1 MLLINRD
8 QIQGRLMTARGLMK
22 RALGWASLNTLMQ
35 ADGELDRMAGLQ
47 QARFG
52 DACWRVARP
61 ASRRRSI
68 RRWPGWCSRSRSWAA
83 PGPITASLAW
93 PT

>member
-35 ADGELDRMAGLQ
+35 ADGELDRMAGEPVDLVVNDKVI
-47 QARFG
+47 ARGEVVVIEENFG
-52 DACWRVARP
+52 IRVTQRGFGKDWRY
-61 ASRRRSI
+61 
-68 RRWPGWCSRSRSWAA
+68 
-83 PGPITASLAW
+83 PITNRYRD
-93 PT
+93 PY

>member
-52 DACWRVARP
+52 DACWRVAR
-61 ASRRRSI
+61 RSEQE
-68 RRWPGWCSRSRSWAA
+68 RLQWMW
-83 PGPITASLAW
+83 
-93 PT
+93 